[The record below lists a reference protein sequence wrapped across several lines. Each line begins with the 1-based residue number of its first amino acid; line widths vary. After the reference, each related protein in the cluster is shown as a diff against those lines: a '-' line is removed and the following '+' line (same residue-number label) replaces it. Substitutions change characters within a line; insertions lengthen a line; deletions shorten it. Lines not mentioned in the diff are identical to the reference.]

1 MKHNSPMAMHLDFI
15 DLRLFANIA
24 EAKSLTRAADRS
36 HMCLSAASIRVK
48 NIEDRLG
55 AKLLNRRSSGVT
67 LTPAGQALLHH
78 GRLLLQELDRLWE
91 HWQDYSVQAQQEI
104 RISATATAVTG
115 FLPDI
120 LRAHQ
125 AKYPDIRI
133 NLHECSPNEVVN
145 SVKTDLSDFGIT
157 AYGQTEGLQVTPY
170 RRDRMVLATAVR
182 HPLAE
187 FDSINFGESLNY
199 EFATLLDCSGW
210 HDLLAE
216 VAGLEEKPLKVC
228 IQVASFESLCRM
240 IEADL
245 AITMLPEFVV
255 DRFSKTMR
263 LHKIQLKNDWAVREF
278 KILTQK
284 SRLLPA
290 YTNELIQDLISSA
303 AIVGTRKKRRS
314 LLKTC
319 A

>member
-55 AKLLNRRSSGVT
+55 TRLLNRRSSGVT

-78 GRLLLQELDRLWE
+78 GKLLLQELDRLWE
-91 HWQDYSVQAQQEI
+91 HWQDYRVQAEQAI

-120 LRAHQ
+120 LRAYQ
-125 AKYPDIRI
+125 AKHPNIRI
-133 NLHECSPNEVVN
+133 NLYECSPNEVVN

-157 AYGQTEGLQVTPY
+157 AYGQTDGLHVTPY
-170 RRDRMVLATAVR
+170 RRDRMVLATAVK
-182 HPLAE
+182 HPLAR
-187 FDSINFGESLNY
+187 FNSIRFCESLNF

-210 HDLLAE
+210 HDLLVE

-245 AITMLPEFVV
+245 AISMMPEFLI
-255 DRFSKTMR
+255 DRFRKTMR

-278 KILTQK
+278 KICTQK

-290 YTNELIQDLISSA
+290 YTNELIQDLISDGAKASA
-303 AIVGTRKKRRS
+303 SKKRQTLVS
-314 LLKTC
+314 SC